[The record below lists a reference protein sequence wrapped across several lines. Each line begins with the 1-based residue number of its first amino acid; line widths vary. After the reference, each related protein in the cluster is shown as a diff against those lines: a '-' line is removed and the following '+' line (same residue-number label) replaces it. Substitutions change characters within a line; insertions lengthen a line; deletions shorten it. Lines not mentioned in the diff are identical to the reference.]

1 MLPQVQGPEHTT
13 EAREAEVQRWL
24 LNLLRRHGPG
34 RYLLQVSPDGR
45 ITVKVLT
52 PAFHVVCPDR
62 LRLDAR

>member
-1 MLPQVQGPEHTT
+1 MLPRAQQREHTI

-24 LNLLRRHGPG
+24 LDLLRQYGPG

-52 PAFHVVCPDR
+52 PALHVVCPDR
-62 LRLDAR
+62 LWLDAR